1 MLLGVIMI
9 IVRKVYLFDVN
20 DVYKNCIDFVGEE
33 GGVKY
38 VGYEFFIF
46 FSIDYF
52 GGYQSNGQS
61 I

>member
-52 GGYQSNGQS
+52 GGY
-61 I
+61 